1 MKFIKIILFILIT
14 TILFCGLKS
23 DIYASVTCQD
33 NSTCPDNTYCRLK
46 TDGKYDCPSIPG
58 IKIGTDY
65 NVSNPI
71 PQFNNIAD
79 IINKLLPY
87 AFTLAGIVLFILLL
101 ASGFEFLTSA
111 GDEKKL
117 QQAKGRITSALIGFI
132 IIVAAYWLAQI
143 VEFLFHIQIF

>member
-1 MKFIKIILFILIT
+1 MRYLKIVLFILIT

-23 DIYASVTCQD
+23 DIYASVTCPD
-33 NSTCPDNTYCRLK
+33 NSTCRDNTYCRLK

-58 IKIGTDY
+58 IKIGSDY
-65 NVSNPI
+65 KVDNPI
-71 PQFNNIAD
+71 PQFSNIAD
-79 IINKLLPY
+79 IINGLLPY
-87 AFTLAGIVLFILLL
+87 AFTLAGVVLFVLLL

-117 QQAKGRITSALIGFI
+117 QQAKGRITSALVGFI
-132 IIVAAYWLAQI
+132 IVVAAYWLTQI